1 MDSLLRTDNEAAETY
16 EKYVNPIYRI
26 CFSFMKNPA
35 DAEDM
40 VRETFIKLIIK
51 SLNSIPNNIK
61 RRVAYRHLV
70 KSLQGRS

>member
-40 VRETFIKLIIK
+40 VRETFI
-51 SLNSIPNNIK
+51 
-61 RRVAYRHLV
+61 
-70 KSLQGRS
+70 